1 MPDDRAQ
8 ANQGNQGVRV
18 EPTQTDSGISVR
30 QVLDGLS

>member
-1 MPDDRAQ
+1 MPADRAQ
-8 ANQGNQGVRV
+8 ANQENQGVRV